1 MSTSVMSMQ
10 EAMKERHRVRKF
22 TDRKIPAS
30 LVEKLQARAEENN
43 EKYGLSI
50 RLVLN
55 NPRGLT
61 SLARLGSAKNA
72 VNFFLLS
79 GPAAIGATELDSRL
93 GYAGADLILYARSLG
108 LDTWWCGG
116 LFSKKEARRITGPD
130 FTSNGIIVIGYGL
143 THGSNHKSKSAE
155 EISSYQG
162 QAPQWFTR
170 GVEALL
176 LAPTAFNKQPF
187 TVTGE
192 GQTVSLTSGGGIYS
206 GINLGIGRY
215 FFELGAGKDNFRWA

>member
-1 MSTSVMSMQ
+1 MSMQ

-55 NPRGLT
+55 NPRGLNR
-61 SLARLGSAKNA
+61 LARLGSAKNA

-79 GPAAIGATELDSRL
+79 GPAAIGATKLDSHL

-108 LDTWWCGG
+108 LDTWWC
-116 LFSKKEARRITGPD
+116 
-130 FTSNGIIVIGYGL
+130 
-143 THGSNHKSKSAE
+143 
-155 EISSYQG
+155 
-162 QAPQWFTR
+162 
-170 GVEALL
+170 
-176 LAPTAFNKQPF
+176 
-187 TVTGE
+187 
-192 GQTVSLTSGGGIYS
+192 
-206 GINLGIGRY
+206 
-215 FFELGAGKDNFRWA
+215 